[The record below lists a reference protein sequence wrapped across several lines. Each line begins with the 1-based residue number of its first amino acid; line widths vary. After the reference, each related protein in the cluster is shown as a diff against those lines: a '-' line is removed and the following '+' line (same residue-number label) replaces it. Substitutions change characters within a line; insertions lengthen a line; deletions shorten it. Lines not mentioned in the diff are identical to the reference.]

1 MQFWPATTPLQ
12 APAIEV
18 RMKPER
24 AATKVRR
31 LHEFVQ
37 SVCGLYS
44 RVARNLGI
52 SPSFVS
58 RVARG
63 ERQSPIVEE
72 ALLEEFQGAK
82 TELLGENA
90 GEVSA

>member
-1 MQFWPATTPLQ
+1 
-12 APAIEV
+12 
-18 RMKPER
+18 MKAQR
-24 AATKVRR
+24 AATQVRR

-44 RVARNLGI
+44 RVARSLGI

-63 ERQSPIVEE
+63 ERQSPVVEE
-72 ALLEEFQGAK
+72 ALLNEFKDAK
-82 TELLGENA
+82 TELLSEEASGLS
-90 GEVSA
+90 V

>member
-1 MQFWPATTPLQ
+1 
-12 APAIEV
+12 
-18 RMKPER
+18 MKAQR
-24 AATKVRR
+24 AATQVRR

-44 RVARNLGI
+44 RVARRLGI

-63 ERQSPIVEE
+63 ERQSPVVEE
-72 ALLEEFQGAK
+72 ALLDEFQGAK
-82 TELLGENA
+82 TELLGDKT
-90 GEVSA
+90 GEVSV

>member
-1 MQFWPATTPLQ
+1 MVLLIQLQ
-12 APAIEV
+12 RSRSTSKFV
-18 RMKPER
+18 MKPQR
-24 AATKVRR
+24 AATQVRR

-44 RVARNLGI
+44 RVARRLGI

-63 ERQSPIVEE
+63 ERQSPVVEQ
-72 ALLEEFQGAK
+72 ALVEEFQEAK
-82 TELLGENA
+82 TELLTGEA
-90 GEVSA
+90 GQLGV

>member
-1 MQFWPATTPLQ
+1 
-12 APAIEV
+12 
-18 RMKPER
+18 MKSQR
-24 AATKVRR
+24 AVTQVRR

-44 RVARNLGI
+44 RVARRLGI

-63 ERQSPIVEE
+63 ERQSPVVEQALVEE
-72 ALLEEFQGAK
+72 FHEAK
-82 TELLGENA
+82 TELLTGEPAN
-90 GEVSA
+90 

>member
-1 MQFWPATTPLQ
+1 MADMKAQPEATP
-12 APAIEV
+12 V
-18 RMKPER
+18 RK
-24 AATKVRR
+24 

-44 RVARNLGI
+44 RVARKLNI

-63 ERQSPIVEE
+63 ERQSDLVEQE
-72 ALLEEFQGAK
+72 LVHEFAEAK
-82 TELLGENA
+82 TELLSHDPA
-90 GEVSA
+90 